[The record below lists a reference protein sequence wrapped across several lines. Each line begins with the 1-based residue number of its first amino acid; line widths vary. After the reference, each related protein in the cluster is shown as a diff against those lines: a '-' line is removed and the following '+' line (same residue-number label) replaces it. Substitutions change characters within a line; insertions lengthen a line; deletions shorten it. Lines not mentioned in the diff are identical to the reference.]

1 MPRDDY
7 TASAGGALKL
17 KGVSSSS
24 KISKPHKKKRPKP
37 PQPAESSGTVL
48 GTGKQVEKVAGDD
61 LVGEGNLSNADGSE
75 QREKDEVDDGKM
87 TGEEDGGEGVILRA
101 VGKTEAEKR
110 HEERRRKRVSRIL
123 LSPLP
128 SPACSSHVVSTP
140 QLSRLSSPSIASCTI
155 PTASTFSSIPTS
167 PPFPLQSPRPHRF

>member
-1 MPRDDY
+1 MPRDEY
-7 TASAGGALKL
+7 TAGAGGALKL

-37 PQPAESSGTVL
+37 PQPAESSGAVL
-48 GTGKQVEKVAGDD
+48 GTEKQVEKVAGDD

-75 QREKDEVDDGKM
+75 QREKDEVDDGKR

-110 HEERRRKRVSRIL
+110 HEERRRKRVRRIL
-123 LSPLP
+123 LKPLP
-128 SPACSSHVVSTP
+128 SPACSSHVVFTAHP
-140 QLSRLSSPSIASCTI
+140 TLITEHRLLYHSHRLHLIPYPYIFPFSP
-155 PTASTFSSIPTS
+155 
-167 PPFPLQSPRPHRF
+167 QSPRPHRF